1 MNISPAKV
9 FFASFL
15 VQNILLM
22 RYIGLCPFFG
32 VSTRISTSFGMGLAV
47 IFVMLLATLIT
58 YPIYH
63 FFLLPLNLE
72 FLRTASF
79 ILVIASLVQF
89 VEMFLKKSYRQLYN
103 ALGIYLP
110 LITTNCA
117 ILGTTF
123 LVIDYRFH
131 LLNTII
137 FAFGTG
143 LGFMLVIILFAAI
156 REKLDYAPISNSFKG
171 YPIAFIAASLVS
183 LAFLGFANLFG
194 ASL

>member
-9 FFASFL
+9 FLASFL

-32 VSTRISTSFGMGLAV
+32 VSTKITTSFGMGLAV
-47 IFVMLLATLIT
+47 IFVLLLATLIT

-63 FFLLPLNLE
+63 FLLVPLHIQ
-72 FLRTASF
+72 FLRTAAF

-89 VEMFLKKSYRQLYN
+89 VEMFLKKNYRQLYN

-131 LLNTII
+131 LLNAII

-143 LGFMLVIILFAAI
+143 LGFMLVIILFAAL
-156 REKLDYAPISNSFKG
+156 REKLEYAPISNSFKG
-171 YPIAFIAASLVS
+171 YPIAFIAASLMA
-183 LAFLGFANLFG
+183 LAFLGFLNLFG